1 MKISFVSETCRC
13 SNCSKEYGQA
23 YVLFGKHFCRNC
35 LTSLAKLIYITVEN
49 FDKLGNK
56 TEDKILKQL
65 EQALEAAKKMTTEEY
80 LDLLERCKGTKDA
93 AYEEMVLLNSADRD
107 EEY

>member
-1 MKISFVSETCRC
+1 MKILFVSETCRC

-56 TEDKILKQL
+56 KEDKVLKQL
-65 EQALEAAKKMTTEEY
+65 EQVLETTKNMTTEEY
-80 LDLLERCKGTKDA
+80 LELFERCKGMKDI
-93 AYEEMVLLNSADRD
+93 AYGDMVLLNLADKD
-107 EEY
+107 EEG